1 MNQHVANLAAMQKK
15 AIIQEADSP
24 IERCSLLFVL
34 NVERKLRFLSV
45 PEMTVLYTAV
55 IASLK
60 TDKFVFIL

>member
-1 MNQHVANLAAMQKK
+1 MNQHAASLAAMQKK
-15 AIIQEADSP
+15 ATIQEADP
-24 IERCSLLFVL
+24 PTERCSLLFVP